1 MTRRGAENSAQIA
14 VRLAEMRM
22 ELRDCAGRPE
32 NADIRA
38 KLLEAVTSLER
49 IINELARPRRPD

>member
-1 MTRRGAENSAQIA
+1 MMRRGAENSAQIA

-32 NADIRA
+32 NADIRG
-38 KLLEAVTSLER
+38 KLLETVASLAR
-49 IINELARPRRPD
+49 IINELAKPRRPD

>member
-1 MTRRGAENSAQIA
+1 
-14 VRLAEMRM
+14 MRM

-38 KLLEAVTSLER
+38 KLLETVASLAR
-49 IINELARPRRPD
+49 IINDLAKPRRPD